1 MLAGM
6 PRNTMAATLML
17 SPGPSQRLGLVVTQS
32 RPSLR
37 NQGRQKPP
45 KILTVPG
52 DFWPFSGDS
61 LQMHVPTW
69 LKNNW
74 LYSLKWC
81 SFNFW
86 IRPPSLAY
94 CIAYGACAVGS
105 ASHFSQRELK
115 SSVVFCHA
123 HAFKLPWTCRPWG
136 CASKKKAPQF
146 LDGFQTRQHQAHH
159 THRLAAGHA
168 RSEAQPWSEE
178 PEQGDRQWSVGTQR
192 SGFKVTVRKKILG
205 HDRYPG
211 KENQKGCQPMIYIWL
226 YMCLKYP

>member
-81 SFNFW
+81 PFNFW

-136 CASKKKAPQF
+136 CASKKKGPTVFGWVPDPPASSPPHSPLGSRTCQVRSPAVEWGTWARRSAMECGNPTF
-146 LDGFQTRQHQAHH
+146 RFQS
-159 THRLAAGHA
+159 HR
-168 RSEAQPWSEE
+168 EE
-178 PEQGDRQWSVGTQR
+178 KDLGAWPISRE
-192 SGFKVTVRKKILG
+192 RKS
-205 HDRYPG
+205 
-211 KENQKGCQPMIYIWL
+211 KGLPTNDL
-226 YMCLKYP
+226 YMIIYVP